1 MPDVCQ
7 VTTEGSCEVKV
18 DIWPNCGV
26 NLTTTLLLQHR
37 NSGTRTCLVS
47 VTEVRFHSAHGTV
60 LLHGQDDGREEGK
73 SAVVRL
79 IPTCSPGVS

>member
-1 MPDVCQ
+1 MPEVCQ
-7 VTTEGSCEVKV
+7 VATGGSCEVKV

-60 LLHGQDDGREEGK
+60 FAARSGGRSERGK
-73 SAVVRL
+73 NAVVRL